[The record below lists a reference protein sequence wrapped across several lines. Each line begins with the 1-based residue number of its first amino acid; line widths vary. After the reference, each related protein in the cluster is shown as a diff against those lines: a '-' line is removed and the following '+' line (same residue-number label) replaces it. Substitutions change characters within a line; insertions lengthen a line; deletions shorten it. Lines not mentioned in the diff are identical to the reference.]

1 MRERDG
7 EGGEKGMEREERN
20 GWRRM
25 RERDGEGGEKDTV
38 SSVPE

>member
-1 MRERDG
+1 
-7 EGGEKGMEREERN
+7 MEREERN